1 MSDRLLQYGS
11 RLNPREM
18 ETALERIFHR
28 NQDIGNSQRPT
39 PICIWGT
46 HGLGKTQLI
55 ESFARARGWKF
66 AYCAPAQ
73 FEEMG
78 DLHGMPTLVKADSD
92 SGISAYTAYA
102 PPDWVPREKGP
113 GILLL
118 DDLNRADDRI
128 LRGLMQLI
136 QNFELFSWRLPD
148 QWQIVA
154 TANPEGGDYSI
165 TPMDDALL
173 TRMLHLTMTFDAKA
187 WAFWATRTG
196 VDSRGIAFV
205 LNYPEIV
212 TGKRTTPRTLTQFFQ
227 QIASISDLKA
237 DLDYIRILA
246 SSALDDST
254 VGAFLSF
261 VNDELAELVSPE
273 DVLEAQS
280 FTPVKKRIQQ
290 LSKSSKGVHR
300 IDRLSAI
307 CTRIFLYLTSE
318 RYRFQPR
325 HQENLISFLTED
337 LIPNDLRMAMV
348 IDLLKNGSE
357 QVVGILK
364 DKRLSFLLIEAM

>member
-1 MSDRLLQYGS
+1 
-11 RLNPREM
+11 
-18 ETALERIFHR
+18 
-28 NQDIGNSQRPT
+28 
-39 PICIWGT
+39 
-46 HGLGKTQLI
+46 
-55 ESFARARGWKF
+55 
-66 AYCAPAQ
+66 
-73 FEEMG
+73 MG

-348 IDLLKNGSE
+348 IDLLKHGSE
-357 QVVGILK
+357 QVVGIIK

>member
-28 NQDIGNSQRPT
+28 NQDIGHSQRPT

-348 IDLLKNGSE
+348 IDLLKHGSE
-357 QVVGILK
+357 QVVGIIK

>member
-1 MSDRLLQYGS
+1 
-11 RLNPREM
+11 
-18 ETALERIFHR
+18 
-28 NQDIGNSQRPT
+28 
-39 PICIWGT
+39 
-46 HGLGKTQLI
+46 
-55 ESFARARGWKF
+55 
-66 AYCAPAQ
+66 
-73 FEEMG
+73 
-78 DLHGMPTLVKADSD
+78 
-92 SGISAYTAYA
+92 
-102 PPDWVPREKGP
+102 
-113 GILLL
+113 
-118 DDLNRADDRI
+118 
-128 LRGLMQLI
+128 
-136 QNFELFSWRLPD
+136 
-148 QWQIVA
+148 
-154 TANPEGGDYSI
+154 
-165 TPMDDALL
+165 
-173 TRMLHLTMTFDAKA
+173 
-187 WAFWATRTG
+187 
-196 VDSRGIAFV
+196 V

-348 IDLLKNGSE
+348 IDLLKHGSE
-357 QVVGILK
+357 QVVGIIK